1 MISILVAFYILIFIF
16 AIIGAMRGWAKEL
29 LVSFSVIL
37 ALALIAVFEDLLPL
51 TRDLIRDGSTLQFWI
66 RTIIVVFLVIFG
78 YQSPKLAQLSRAAV
92 RRDQIQD
99 IILGLIFGAINGYLI
114 IGTLWA
120 YMDDAGYPFSPYITA
135 PSPTDPLGE
144 TALRVVELLPP
155 NWLGESPLIFVVTV
169 IAFIFVIVVF
179 I

>member
-37 ALALIAVFEDLLPL
+37 ALALIAVFQDLMPF
-51 TRDLIRDGSTLQFWI
+51 TRDLIRDGTTQQFWI
-66 RTIIVVFLVIFG
+66 RTIIVTILVFFG
-78 YQSPKLAQLSRAAV
+78 YQSPRLQQLSGAAT

-99 IILGLIFGAINGYLI
+99 IILGLVFGAINGYLI
-114 IGTLWA
+114 FGTIWA

-144 TALRVVELLPP
+144 TALRVVEILPP
-155 NWLGESPLIFVVTV
+155 NWLGEAPLVFIALV

>member
-16 AIIGAMRGWAKEL
+16 AVIGALRGWAKEL

-37 ALALIAVFEDLLPL
+37 ALALIAVFEELLPI
-51 TRDLIRDGSTLQFWI
+51 TRDLIRQGSSQQFWI
-66 RTIIVVFLVIFG
+66 RTIIVIILVVFG
-78 YQSPKLAQLSRAAV
+78 NQSPKLTQLSRAAA

-114 IGTLWA
+114 FGTLWA

-144 TALRVVELLPP
+144 TALRVVEILPP
-155 NWLGESPLIFVVTV
+155 NWLGESPLIFVATV
-169 IAFIFVIVVF
+169 IAFVFVIVVF

>member
-16 AIIGAMRGWAKEL
+16 AVIGALRGWAKEL

-37 ALALIAVFEDLLPL
+37 ALALIAVLEELLPI
-51 TRDLIRDGSTLQFWI
+51 TRDMIRDGSTQQFWI
-66 RTIIVVFLVIFG
+66 RTIILILLVIFG
-78 YQSPKLAQLSRAAV
+78 YQSPKLTQLSRAAA

-99 IILGLIFGAINGYLI
+99 IILGLLFGAINGYLI
-114 IGTLWA
+114 FGTLWA